1 MIRAYEILLTADK
14 KLVNGQIFNA
24 GWENQSVNQITET
37 VKNIVGPDIT
47 IVRTKTDDNRSYH
60 ISSDKIKNVL
70 NFQTMFTIED
80 AVRYLK
86 EVFEK
91 KLLIDTLNNDLYF
104 NIKRMKN
111 LDLK

>member
-1 MIRAYEILLTADK
+1 MFLKFNVGYKNQTVNELAEEVRYVMGDNIEIIRT
-14 KLVNGQIFNA
+14 
-24 GWENQSVNQITET
+24 QS
-37 VKNIVGPDIT
+37 
-47 IVRTKTDDNRSYH
+47 DDNRSYH

-80 AVRYLK
+80 AVRDLK
-86 EVFEK
+86 QVFEK

-111 LDLK
+111 LDLQ